1 MKVIGRV
8 VICIGMLAPAGAM
21 AQGGSGLLPGPGFMP
36 NPAKGERLFKKNCA
50 TCHGENLKGTDKGP
64 PLLHRIYEPNHHSD
78 VAVQLAVKNGS
89 RQHHWRFGDMPPVA
103 GLTREDVGHITAYI
117 RRQQRA
123 AGVF

>member
-1 MKVIGRV
+1 
-8 VICIGMLAPAGAM
+8 
-21 AQGGSGLLPGPGFMP
+21 MP
-36 NPAKGERLFKKNCA
+36 NPAKGKRLFEENCA
-50 TCHGENLKGTDKGP
+50 KCHGADLKGTDKGP

-117 RRQQRA
+117 RRQQKA
-123 AGVF
+123 AGAF

>member
-1 MKVIGRV
+1 MKVLRYFAV
-8 VICIGMLAPAGAM
+8 CIGLGASAGAFGQS
-21 AQGGSGLLPGPGFMP
+21 ASELLPGPGFMP
-36 NPAKGERLFKKNCA
+36 NPAKGKQLFERNCA
-50 TCHGENLKGTDKGP
+50 ACHGDNLKGTDKGP

-78 VAVQLAVKNGS
+78 VAIQLAVRNGS
-89 RQHHWRFGDMPPVA
+89 RQHHWRFGDMLPVT